1 MASSLRAAMDHAKF
15 STIAH
20 RNHRFCNPLDP
31 AALERVTDGLG
42 LSADDRVID
51 VGCGKA
57 ALLVDLAVR
66 HRTAGTGVDINAAF
80 LAEGRALAERHGVAA
95 LVDLIEAGAA
105 QLDAE
110 PGSFALGLCIGST
123 HALGGYPETLRALAR
138 LVRPGGHVLVGQGY
152 WKRPPDTDYLERLGA
167 TVDEMTTH
175 EGNIA
180 AGVAEGLLAA
190 GAWVSSDD
198 DWDRYEGLYADTVE
212 AYVAAHPEDPDAPA
226 MLARIRRWRET
237 YRLWGRDTLGF
248 GLYLFRRS

>member
-1 MASSLRAAMDHAKF
+1 MDHARF

-20 RNHRFCNPLDP
+20 REHRFCNPLDP
-31 AALERVTDGLG
+31 NALARVTDGLG
-42 LSADDRVID
+42 LSAGDRVID

-57 ALLVDLAVR
+57 ASLVDLAVR
-66 HRTAGTGVDINAAF
+66 HRTLGTGVDINAAF
-80 LAEGRALAERHGVAA
+80 LAEGRALAERLGASA
-95 LVDLIEAGAA
+95 LVTLIEADAA
-105 QLDAE
+105 HLDAG
-110 PGSFALGLCIGST
+110 PDAFALALCIGST

-138 LVRPGGHVLVGQGY
+138 RVRPEGHVLVGQGY
-152 WKRPPDTDYLERLGA
+152 WKRPPDPEYLQRLGA

-175 EGNIA
+175 EGNLA
-180 AGVAEGLLAA
+180 AGVAAGLLAA

-226 MLARIRRWRET
+226 MLERILRWRET

-248 GLYLFRRS
+248 GLYLFRRP